1 MLMGNS
7 QVKKTTVERLGEP
20 VETNEQVDQEQVDQA
35 QVEQES
41 EEIDQESEEIV
52 QEQVE
57 ESEEVVQEQVEE
69 SEEVVQEQVET
80 PLSSIPVNDKNGAF
94 QLLIAFINLAYARGA
109 FKQDEVEK
117 IIECINKFVV

>member
-1 MLMGNS
+1 MGNS
-7 QVKKTTVERLGEP
+7 QPKKSLSESLGEP
-20 VETNEQVDQEQVDQA
+20 DVSNNDYSDDEYEQEDN
-35 QVEQES
+35 VEQEQEQEQDEVEQEQD
-41 EEIDQESEEIV
+41 EEQE

-57 ESEEVVQEQVEE
+57 PEEVSEQVEADQ
-69 SEEVVQEQVET
+69 SAEQVEI